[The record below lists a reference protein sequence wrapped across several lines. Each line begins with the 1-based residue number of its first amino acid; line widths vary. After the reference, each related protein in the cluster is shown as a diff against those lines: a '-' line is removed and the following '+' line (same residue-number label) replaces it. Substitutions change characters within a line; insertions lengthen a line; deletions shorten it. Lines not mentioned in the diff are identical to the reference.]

1 MRMSKKRREQEAKI
15 LKQMDD
21 AMQEQSQERGTE
33 SATTPQAERTP
44 AKKGKIFGMI
54 EDKTPDEIHC
64 SKCGTL
70 MEKGVCP
77 TCGHRIYVPMSEEKK
92 GKIRFI
98 VTCVA
103 MAIFVVIFVLTQIFK

>member
-1 MRMSKKRREQEAKI
+1 MKKKMTARERRAEEKRILAEMDKAMSEQNQGSNNTPTGPSPTHAYGKDVPERVHCKRCK
-15 LKQMDD
+15 
-21 AMQEQSQERGTE
+21 
-33 SATTPQAERTP
+33 
-44 AKKGKIFGMI
+44 
-54 EDKTPDEIHC
+54 
-64 SKCGTL
+64 TL

>member
-1 MRMSKKRREQEAKI
+1 MKDI
-15 LKQMDD
+15 
-21 AMQEQSQERGTE
+21 MQVVRS
-33 SATTPQAERTP
+33 
-44 AKKGKIFGMI
+44 F
-54 EDKTPDEIHC
+54 D
-64 SKCGTL
+64 
-70 MEKGVCP
+70 GVCP

>member
-1 MRMSKKRREQEAKI
+1 
-15 LKQMDD
+15 
-21 AMQEQSQERGTE
+21 
-33 SATTPQAERTP
+33 
-44 AKKGKIFGMI
+44 MI

-77 TCGHRIYVPMSEEKK
+77 TCGHRIYLPMSEEKK

>member
-1 MRMSKKRREQEAKI
+1 MIMSKKRREKESEI
-15 LKQMDD
+15 LKQMDE
-21 AMQEQSQERGTE
+21 AMKEQSQEQETE
-33 SATTPQAERTP
+33 SAETPQTEAP
-44 AKKGKIFGMI
+44 AKKGKIFGII

-92 GKIRFI
+92 GKIRLI
-98 VTCVA
+98 VTGVA
-103 MAIFVVIFVLTQIFK
+103 MAIFVVIFILTQVLK